1 MSVRAKILRLLHLT
15 SRRLERLEDA
25 RAADRRLL
33 EDIRGLL
40 VQLSDGQQELRSRL
54 IEHADRQGQEVSHL
68 RQRVT
73 LLERLRPAANGA
85 GR

>member
-54 IEHADRQGQEVSHL
+54 IEHADRQGREVSHL

-73 LLERLRPAANGA
+73 LLERLRPATNGA
-85 GR
+85 GL

>member
-54 IEHADRQGQEVSHL
+54 IEHADRQGQEVSRL

-73 LLERLRPAANGA
+73 LLERLRPATNGA
-85 GR
+85 GL